1 MLSARLIQ
9 IIEDHAEQLT
19 RGLID
24 DLLSNNHTP
33 HYHHLTREELHY
45 RTYEVYRHLGR
56 WLSNET
62 EAAIESSYTRL
73 GKKRLAEGIPLSEIV
88 YSLGLVK
95 HHLLEYIHLSGMI
108 DSAVDLY
115 GDRELQRLVGR
126 FFDKAVYYTVR
137 GFEHDADQQDPS
149 AAVKRAVA
157 EHQASQ
163 K

>member
-1 MLSARLIQ
+1 MLSARLVQ

-24 DLLSNNHTP
+24 DLLSNNRTP

-45 RTYEVYRHLGR
+45 RTYDVYRNLGR

-62 EAAIESSYTRL
+62 ESAIESSYTQL

-88 YSLGLVK
+88 YSLGLIK
-95 HHLLEYIHLSGMI
+95 HHLQEYIHFCGMI
-108 DSAVDLY
+108 DSAVDLH

-126 FFDKAVYYTVR
+126 FFDKAVYYTVC
-137 GFEHDADQQDPS
+137 GFEHDADWQHLS
-149 AAVKRAVA
+149 TTVKRAA
-157 EHQASQ
+157 
-163 K
+163 